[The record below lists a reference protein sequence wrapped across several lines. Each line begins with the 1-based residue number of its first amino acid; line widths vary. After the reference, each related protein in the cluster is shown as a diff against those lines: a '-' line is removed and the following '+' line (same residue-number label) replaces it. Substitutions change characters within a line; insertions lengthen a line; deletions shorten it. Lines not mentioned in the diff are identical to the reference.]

1 MRGAEAV
8 VTAADIG
15 AAHVLPIGA
24 AVARFP
30 AGDGA
35 MGSAA
40 EVPRSR
46 REPRQLSVRTDD
58 GVTLHLTVHGPRSAP
73 CTVVFLHGL
82 CLSQVSWA
90 LQIDSVIDS
99 FGSMVQAVCYDHR
112 GHGRSMAAAA
122 DSYTIDR
129 LADDLN
135 AVLNAVAPTGSVV
148 VIGHSMGAMA
158 AITHCARRASPHT
171 RRVDGLVLAATAAG
185 HLTQF
190 GLGQLLT
197 APGVSTLLRLIQSAP
212 GPTLW
217 PLRRLLAGPVC
228 RGVSHW
234 RGSCSGRVLA
244 EVAADALATTSLRTA
259 VGFLP
264 ALAQFDQY
272 SALGSIRAKTVVISG
287 GADLLT
293 PAVLAEDIAAR
304 IPGSRHLNLPRCGH
318 MVQQARHELDA
329 AIASVIRDVMSEGQ
343 RVAGTPSVRLAEAPA

>member
-1 MRGAEAV
+1 MT
-8 VTAADIG
+8 TAADIG
-15 AAHVLPIGA
+15 AAQVLPIQT
-24 AVARFP
+24 AVAPLR
-30 AGDGA
+30 AGSRGDRA
-35 MGSAA
+35 VGSAA

-90 LQIDSVIDS
+90 LQIDSVVDS
-99 FGSMVQAVCYDHR
+99 FGPMVQAVCYDHR
-112 GHGRSMAAAA
+112 GHGRSMPGAA

-135 AVLNAVAPTGSVV
+135 TVLHAVAPTGSVV

-158 AITHCARRASPHT
+158 ALTHCARHASPHT

-197 APGVSTLLRLIQSAP
+197 APGVSTLLRLLQSAP
-212 GPTLW
+212 GPTLQ

-234 RGSCSGRVLA
+234 HGSRSGCALA
-244 EVAADALATTSLRTA
+244 AVAADALATTSLRTA

-272 SALGSIRAKTVVISG
+272 STLGSIRAKTVVISG

-304 IPGSRHLNLPRCGH
+304 IPGSRHLHLPHCGH
-318 MVQQARHELDA
+318 MVQQAHEELDA
-329 AIASVIRDVMSEGQ
+329 AIAAVITDVIAEGQ
-343 RVAGTPSVRLAEAPA
+343 RVVSAPSPRLAKARA